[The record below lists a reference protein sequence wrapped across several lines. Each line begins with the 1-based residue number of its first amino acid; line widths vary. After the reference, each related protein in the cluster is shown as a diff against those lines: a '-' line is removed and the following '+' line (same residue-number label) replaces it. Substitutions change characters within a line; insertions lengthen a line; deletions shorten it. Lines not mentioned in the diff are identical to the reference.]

1 MRLGKLP
8 KVAFEPVEVVPKGI
22 TWYDREVHILN
33 AEVIDPRWFQI
44 PFRECGYIASGW
56 SGDIRGDLNA
66 ERILVGFEIV
76 CPDNEWKVI
85 EGLKPPK
92 GGVPGIVRVVEWGKD
107 NDFCAF
113 SDERKECVVFVL
125 SPLSGERQWVQMG
138 EGVIL
143 EVGQEGFLHKIWVF
157 NIHYTESGAPPWH
170 PLYDKAR
177 EEQGLG

>member
-66 ERILVGFEIV
+66 EGILVGFEIV
-76 CPDNEWKVI
+76 CPDNEWRMI

-92 GGVPGIVRVVEWGKD
+92 GVCQASSGSWNGASTMTFVPFRMRGKSVSCL
-107 NDFCAF
+107 FCLPCR
-113 SDERKECVVFVL
+113 ERG
-125 SPLSGERQWVQMG
+125 SGCKW
-138 EGVIL
+138 
-143 EVGQEGFLHKIWVF
+143 
-157 NIHYTESGAPPWH
+157 
-170 PLYDKAR
+170 AR
-177 EEQGLG
+177 A

>member
-56 SGDIRGDLNA
+56 SGDIRGDLNV
-66 ERILVGFEIV
+66 EGILVGFEIV

-113 SDERKECVVFVL
+113 SDEKKECVVLVL
-125 SPLSGERQWVQMG
+125 SPSLGDKQWVQMC

-143 EVGQEGFLHKIWVF
+143 EIGRDGSLYKIWVF
-157 NIHYTESGAPPWH
+157 NIHYTERGAPPWH
-170 PLYDKAR
+170 PIYGKK
-177 EEQGLG
+177 E